1 MSDGPEL
8 VLAVE
13 NVCDVGLVETASYLL
28 LVGEQFRRARFDR
41 RLMSSIE
48 NELKI
53 KFVLFK
59 YCFVVRGLVIC
70 KQYHSEVS

>member
-1 MSDGPEL
+1 MRLIDRE
-8 VLAVE
+8 
-13 NVCDVGLVETASYLL
+13 LVETASYFLS
-28 LVGEQFRRARFDR
+28 VGEQFRRARFDR

-70 KQYHSEVS
+70 KQYHSDRILSIFIQARSMY